1 MNYEKLFSQRVVH
14 LRSSVIRQLL
24 AVSKQPGI
32 ISFAGGLPN
41 PKAFPVEDIR
51 EIVNKLMDENGP
63 NTLQYGTTQGL
74 EEFREEIARFVGHMG
89 IETDAEQVLITV
101 GSQQAL
107 DIVGKVFIDR
117 GDVAIVGLPTYLGAI
132 NAFYAYGANMVG
144 VPLDEHGMKV
154 DVLEETIKKLKAEG
168 KRVKLIYTV
177 PTFQNPA
184 GVELSEER
192 RKRMLELAMEHDILV
207 VEDEPYSLLR
217 FEGEPLKPLKHYDT
231 EGYVVYLGTFS
242 KILAPGFRLAYVI
255 APDSLSN
262 KMEMAKQSMDL
273 CTPPFT
279 QHIAYHYIRNG
290 YMKKHIPRIIEMYRR
305 KRDIMLDA
313 MDEHFPDGCSWTRP
327 RGGMFLWAELPKHI
341 STVEM
346 FDDAVKEKVAYVHGQ
361 AFHVD
366 GGGTNAMRLNF
377 TNASDDNIAEGIRR
391 LAKVI
396 KARL

>member
-1 MNYEKLFSQRVVH
+1 
-14 LRSSVIRQLL
+14 VIRQLL

-74 EEFREEIARFVGHMG
+74 EEFREEIAQFVGHMG

-154 DVLEETIKKLKAEG
+154 DVLEETIKKLKADG

>member
-74 EEFREEIARFVGHMG
+74 EEFREEIVRFVGDVG
-89 IETDAEQVLITV
+89 IDASPQQVLITV

-107 DIVGKVFIDR
+107 DITGKVFIDR

-154 DVLEETIKKLKAEG
+154 DVLEETIKKLKADG

>member
-1 MNYEKLFSQRVVH
+1 MEYEKLFSQRVVH

-24 AVSKQPGI
+24 AVSKQPGV

-41 PKAFPVEDIR
+41 PQAFPVEDIR
-51 EIVNKLMDENGP
+51 EIVNKLLDEDGP
-63 NTLQYGTTQGL
+63 ATLQYGTTQGL
-74 EEFREEIARFVGHMG
+74 KEFREEIVRFVSAMG
-89 IETDAEQVLITV
+89 IATDAGEVLITV

-107 DIVGKVFIDR
+107 DITGKVFLNR

-132 NAFYAYGANMVG
+132 NAFYAYGAEMVG

-154 DVLEETIKKLKAEG
+154 DMLEETIKKLKAEG
-168 KRVKLIYTV
+168 KHIKLIYTV

-192 RKRMLELAMEHDILV
+192 RKRMVELAVEHDILV

-217 FEGEPLKPLKHYDT
+217 FEGEPLKPLKHYDDS
-231 EGYVVYLGTFS
+231 GHVIHLGTFS

-279 QHIAYHYIRNG
+279 QHIAMHYIRNG
-290 YMKKHIPRIIEMYRR
+290 YMKKHIPRIIDMYRR

-313 MDEHFPDGCSWTRP
+313 MEEYFPEGCSWTRP

-341 STVEM
+341 NTIEM
-346 FDDAVKEKVAYVHGQ
+346 FDDAIREKVAYVHGQ

-396 KARL
+396 KARM